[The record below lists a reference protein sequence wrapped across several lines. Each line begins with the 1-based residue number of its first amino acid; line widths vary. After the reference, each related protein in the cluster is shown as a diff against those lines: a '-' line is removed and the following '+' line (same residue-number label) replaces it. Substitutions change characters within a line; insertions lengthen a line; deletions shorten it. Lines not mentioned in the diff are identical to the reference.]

1 MTLVVLVWALQT
13 LMSINH
19 NLLALR
25 HLLAARPVAAAPAS
39 VAPKVTEPFRM
50 LAADPAPPQ
59 RKEVHSGYTSYDS
72 LPQEDGGG
80 LTFNDAQTARGGWT
94 GRARIPPGPAGIDM
108 SLGWVDV
115 GPFHFDAHDSGPRG
129 IDALLRA
136 LARGW

>member
-13 LMSINH
+13 LISINH

-25 HLLAARPVAAAPAS
+25 HLLAARPVTAAPAA
-39 VAPKVTEPFRM
+39 VKVTEPFRM
-50 LAADPAPPQ
+50 LAADPAPIQ
-59 RKEVHSGYTSYDS
+59 RKQINTGYTSYDS

-108 SLGWVDV
+108 SEFIRD
-115 GPFHFDAHDSGPRG
+115 
-129 IDALLRA
+129 
-136 LARGW
+136 